1 MWVNETLTL
10 ELIFV
15 TLSEN
20 SSFTKNEIYV
30 FKNAPVSCTNTHH
43 VTNLVNHGD
52 VKNTKSWNLE
62 NRTKRL

>member
-1 MWVNETLTL
+1 MNETLTL

-52 VKNTKSWNLE
+52 VKNTKS
-62 NRTKRL
+62 